1 MCEQCASENT
11 KFLHQGISIGI
22 QTGAE
27 AGIKHLEHLDTY
39 YPGMSNNY
47 VEYDELKKH
56 ISISPT
62 GITTKHGEDPV
73 DKYIDE
79 LLEELR
85 VGLREGNKREHIKQV
100 FQKFSGRKF
109 EDQAWWG
116 NLTDSEMEELL
127 AGVRSYWLPHTA
139 MLNSGL
145 SEAFIFGKFSKQL
158 TENMSLEAARKKIKG
173 LELSKF
179 DAARVDYIQKNAGL
193 FWDKA
198 IDREQTSAVMQLL
211 KYNRDVTTEILKNP
225 DQKSWRS
232 LTSDVY
238 HSIKKDESIV
248 LRDLDRIVRTE
259 TAAAQNHAILVAGQE
274 SGAKYFFVQ
283 VRPTACKICR
293 GMYLDKDGKPKR
305 FKIDDFIDQPRD
317 INWGKKPKDFIN
329 QPPPAHVF
337 CYCRSFIE

>member
-1 MCEQCASENT
+1 MINDD
-11 KFLHQGISIGI
+11 GIWL
-22 QTGAE
+22 
-27 AGIKHLEHLDTY
+27 IKRLTAR
-39 YPGMSNNY
+39 
-47 VEYDELKKH
+47 EYDELKKH
-56 ISISPT
+56 ISISPA
-62 GITTKHGEDPV
+62 GVKTKYGEEPV
-73 DKYIDE
+73 DKYIDG
-79 LLEELR
+79 LLDELR
-85 VGLREGNKREHIKQV
+85 SGLDQGNKKEHISNV
-100 FQKFSGRKF
+100 FQKFSGSKF

-116 NLTDSEMEELL
+116 NLTESEINELM

-198 IDREQTSAVMQLL
+198 IDREETSAAMQLL

-259 TAAAQNHAILVAGQE
+259 TAASQNYAVLI
-274 SGAKYFFVQ
+274 SGKEGGHKYFFVM
-283 VRPTACKICR
+283 VRPEACKWCK
-293 GMYLDKDGKPKR
+293 GMYLNKDGTPKK
-305 FKIDDFIDQPRD
+305 FLIDDFIDQPRD
-317 INWGKKPKDFIN
+317 INWDKKPADFVV
-329 QPPPAHVF
+329 QLCPLHPWCF
-337 CYCRSFIE
+337 CKLMLY